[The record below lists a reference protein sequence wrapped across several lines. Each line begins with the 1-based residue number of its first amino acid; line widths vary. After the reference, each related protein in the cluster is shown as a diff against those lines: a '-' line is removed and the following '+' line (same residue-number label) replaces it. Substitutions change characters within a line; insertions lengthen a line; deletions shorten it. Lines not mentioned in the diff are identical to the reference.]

1 MFILNLKKTYVLVVC
16 LVVCSCSIVKIDHD
30 GEQVDIRRKFGF
42 VNVVTL
48 YQSNAIV
55 DTKFLGVGVT
65 GGDFVAGF
73 KSSKDVI
80 LSSDECVVFITEYAQ
95 ISSDILTQLKEVGC
109 KFIYEKD

>member
-1 MFILNLKKTYVLVVC
+1 MHIMKTLFVVIVC
-16 LVVCSCSIVKIDHD
+16 LVNCSCSIVNIDHD
-30 GEQVDIRRKFGF
+30 GKQVDFKRKFGF

-48 YQSNAIV
+48 NQSNAIV

-65 GGDFVAGF
+65 NGDFIAGF

-80 LSSDECVVFITEYAQ
+80 LSTDECVVFITENSQ
-95 ISSDILTQLKEVGC
+95 IDSDVLTQLKEVGC